1 MFLKTWVKPTID
13 RHYLVGI
20 INIKDCTQKK
30 PKPKKENLQ
39 FSGQGTLNM
48 ARLQP
53 WFKMQVFTW
62 ETIVQTG
69 DGLS

>member
-30 PKPKKENLQ
+30 TKTKKRKPAVFRAGHSKH
-39 FSGQGTLNM
+39 GTITTL
-48 ARLQP
+48 
-53 WFKMQVFTW
+53 
-62 ETIVQTG
+62 VQNASVHLGNDRTNW
-69 DGLS
+69 